1 MRVAPIPFSSDGIER
16 ASRERSRPMR
26 LRARMLALVFLPCAL
41 VLVLVGALS
50 LLDLRTQGSE
60 QNGRDSNSLN
70 AASQTVLISLLDAET
85 GARGYVLTADA
96 RFSQPYVVARRILGR
111 RLAALR
117 SAAKVQPDLLPL
129 VDRMESLALRE
140 LAILDSCVRT
150 VRPGE
155 FHRARAMVT
164 VAAAK
169 RVMDEFRETQRIFS
183 EKVLARRR
191 SAQSSL
197 FEIWR
202 ATNLL
207 LATASAFVV
216 LLTILLAWA
225 VSRSLARGVER
236 VEVHARAY
244 ARGELIP
251 PDDHVD
257 GSDEIA
263 ELDRTLRAMALRIG
277 QREGELRDALARA
290 EEASRAKSDFVATMS
305 HEIRTP
311 MNAVIGTAELLLE
324 TPLDRDQREY
334 AETIRYSGES
344 LLGIINEILDY
355 SKIDAGRLE
364 LDRADVEIVPL
375 VESVAMLLAAQA
387 RAKRLELLTYIDPA
401 VPRLLVGDP
410 LRLRQILMNLT
421 GNAVKFTDRGSV
433 TVLVTVDEE
442 REAAVSLRFSIAD
455 TGIGIDPLVRT
466 TLFEPFRQADMST
479 TRRFGGTGLG
489 LTISRRLVTLM
500 EGEIGVES
508 IPGHGST
515 FWFTVPF
522 ARSRIVPAENAHA
535 ELRGTRTLV
544 VDDDPSARELLRKTL
559 EGWGVNADAVG
570 DGPAALERLAW
581 ALERGEPYDN
591 ALIDYALGDTDG
603 LTLARAIRSNP
614 RLVRTGLIMV
624 TAYDEG
630 ERAAAARAAGF
641 SAYLVKPVTQSS
653 LYDAV
658 AGAVHER
665 ATVPVAEAAQP
676 VVPRAERIL
685 IVEDNRVNQRLALRQ
700 LQRIG
705 FAAEIATNGAEAVE
719 AQTGAPYDLIFMD
732 VQMPVMDG
740 FEATAAIRRRELR
753 TRSHVPIVAMTANAR
768 GEDRDACIAAGMDD
782 YVAKPVALADL
793 GRIIDRWLPP
803 SAGERGEGNQM

>member
-1 MRVAPIPFSSDGIER
+1 
-16 ASRERSRPMR
+16 
-26 LRARMLALVFLPCAL
+26 MLALVFLPCAL

-50 LLDLRTQGSE
+50 LLDVRTQANE
-60 QNGRDSNSLN
+60 RHARESNALN
-70 AASQTVLISLLDAET
+70 AASQAVLISLLDAET
-85 GARGYVLTADA
+85 GARGYALTADP
-96 RFSQPYVVARRILGR
+96 RFSQPYVSARKVLGQ

-117 SAAKVQPDLLPL
+117 KATNTQPDLLPL
-129 VDRMESLALRE
+129 VDRMEALAQRE
-140 LAILDSCVRT
+140 LVILDACVAS
-150 VRPGE
+150 VRAKGLP
-155 FHRARAMVT
+155 RPPT
-164 VAAAK
+164 LVAAAK
-169 RVMDEFRETQRIFS
+169 AKHVMDAFRVVQAAFFQD
-183 EKVLARRR
+183 VLSRRR
-191 SAQSSL
+191 SDQDDLSH
-197 FEIWR
+197 IW
-202 ATNLL
+202 ATTNLL

-216 LLTILLAWA
+216 LLTMLLAWA

-236 VEVHARAY
+236 VEMHARAY

-257 GSDEIA
+257 GNDEIA
-263 ELDRTLRAMALRIG
+263 ELDRTLRTMATRIG
-277 QREGELRDALARA
+277 QREAELREALARA

-324 TPLDRDQREY
+324 TRLDRDQREY

-364 LDRADVEIVPL
+364 LERGDVEIVPL
-375 VESVAMLLAAQA
+375 VESVATLLGAQA
-387 RAKRLELLTYIDPA
+387 RAKHIDLLTYIDPG
-401 VPRLLVGDP
+401 VPRVVVGDP

-421 GNAVKFTDRGSV
+421 GNAVKFTDHGSV
-433 TVLVTVDEE
+433 TILTTVEE
-442 REAAVSLRFSIAD
+442 DREAAVTLRFVIAD
-455 TGIGIDPLVRT
+455 TGIGIDPELRG

-508 IPGHGST
+508 IPGEGST

-522 ARSRIVPAENAHA
+522 ARSRAAPVESAHA
-535 ELRGTRTLV
+535 NLRGTRTLV
-544 VDDDPSARELLRKTL
+544 VDDDPSACELLRKTL
-559 EGWGVNADAVG
+559 QSWGVNADAVG
-570 DGPAALERLAW
+570 DASAALERLTW

-603 LTLARAIRSNP
+603 FALARAIRGNP
-614 RLVRTGLIMV
+614 RLARTGLIMV
-624 TAYDEG
+624 TSYDDG
-630 ERAAAARAAGF
+630 ERAAAARSMGF

-653 LYDAV
+653 LYEAV
-658 AGAVHER
+658 DRALHDR
-665 ATVPVAEAAQP
+665 ATPPVNEPAQP
-676 VVPRAERIL
+676 VMTRFERVL

-700 LQRIG
+700 LQRLG
-705 FAAEIATNGAEAVE
+705 FSAAVASNGAEAVD
-719 AQTGAPYDLIFMD
+719 AQTATPYDLIFMD

-753 TRSHVPIVAMTANAR
+753 TRDHVPIVAMTANAR

-793 GRIIDRWLPP
+793 RRIVDRWLPSS
-803 SAGERGEGNQM
+803 SA